1 MLNLKLRRSPR
12 AGQRG
17 LSLIEAMVGLTV
29 GLIIVAGATMLV
41 TTQITEHRR
50 LMTETQMQ
58 QDLRAAADLILSELR
73 RAGSWEGAANGV
85 WAPGGAAAPIANP
98 YTNLTPSAAGTGTTI
113 TYQVTQ
119 TLRGSGPAEDNVVT
133 PNEQRRFF
141 WSGDQLFYSPSAAT
155 GTPSQPL
162 TDPNSMKITAFSV
175 NQAVQTIPLDNF
187 CNVPCAA
194 GSCPEQQVRHVVVS
208 ITGESVSTPRIVR
221 HVELGTRL
229 LNDRIVGS
237 CS

>member
-1 MLNLKLRRSPR
+1 MLSMKHIR
-12 AGQRG
+12 ASRARQRG

-73 RAGSWEGAANGV
+73 RAGSWDGATNGV

-98 YTNLTPSAAGTGTTI
+98 YTNLTPSVEGSSTSI
-113 TYQVTQ
+113 TYSVTQ
-119 TLRGSGPAEDNVVT
+119 TLRGSGPAEDNAVT
-133 PNEQRRFF
+133 ANETRRFF
-141 WSGDQLFYSPSAAT
+141 WSDGQIFYSPSAAA
-155 GTPSQPL
+155 GTPAQPL
-162 TDPNSMKITAFSV
+162 TDPNSMQVTAFSV
-175 NQAVQTIPLDNF
+175 NQSVQSIPLDNF
-187 CNVPCAA
+187 CNLPCAA
-194 GSCPEQQVRHVVVS
+194 GTCPQQLVRHVLVS
-208 ITGESVSTPRIVR
+208 ITGESVSTPKVVR
-221 HVELGTRL
+221 HVQLGTRL